1 MLAMFLVVGCQT
13 TQSAETETEP
23 KVVKKVEN
31 LPEQEDLPEQEE
43 QNSIGNPFENMP
55 IPPGAMVN
63 SVKPVSCG
71 RLDKVMETMQKQY
84 GEKPVFVGKSVSS
97 HPSGEQ
103 IKTLATLLFNED
115 TGSWTFLEQMPT
127 ETRFM
132 CLLSGGDSGK
142 TESLLLKKEPA
153 L

>member
-31 LPEQEDLPEQEE
+31 LPEQEDIPEQEE
-43 QNSIGNPFENMP
+43 QNSIRNPFENMP

-63 SVKPVSCG
+63 SVKPVTCG
-71 RLDKVMETMQKQY
+71 RLDRIMETMQKQY
-84 GEKPVFVGKSVSS
+84 GEKPVFVGKSISG

-127 ETRFM
+127 ETRLM
-132 CLLSGGDSGK
+132 CLLSGGESGK

>member
-31 LPEQEDLPEQEE
+31 LPEQEDIPEQEE
-43 QNSIGNPFENMP
+43 QNSIRNPFENMP

-63 SVKPVSCG
+63 SVKPISCG
-71 RLDKVMETMQKQY
+71 RIDTIIETMQNQY
-84 GEKPVFVGKSVSS
+84 GEKPVFFGKSIST

-103 IKTLATLLFNED
+103 VRTVATLLFNEE

-132 CLLSGGDSGK
+132 CLLSGGESGK
-142 TESLLLKKEPA
+142 TKGLLLKKGTS

>member
-31 LPEQEDLPEQEE
+31 LPEQEE
-43 QNSIGNPFENMP
+43 QNSTGNPFENMP
-55 IPPGAMVN
+55 VPPGAMVN

-71 RLDKVMETMQKQY
+71 RIDTIIETMQNQF
-84 GEKPVFVGKSVSS
+84 GEKPVFIGKSISTR
-97 HPSGEQ
+97 PSGEQ
-103 IKTLATLLFNED
+103 IRTVATLLFNEE

-127 ETRFM
+127 ENRFM
-132 CLLSGGDSGK
+132 CLLSGGESGK
-142 TESLLLKKEPA
+142 TKGLLLKKGTS

>member
-23 KVVKKVEN
+23 KVVEEPQN
-31 LPEQEDLPEQEE
+31 LPEQEE
-43 QNSIGNPFENMP
+43 QNSTGFPFENMP
-55 IPPGAMVN
+55 VPPGAMVN

-71 RLDKVMETMQKQY
+71 RIDTIIETMQNQY
-84 GEKPVFVGKSVSS
+84 GEKPVFIGKSIST

-103 IKTLATLLFNED
+103 IKTVATLLFNED

-132 CLLSGGDSGK
+132 CLLSGGEGGK
-142 TESLLLKKEPA
+142 TKGLLLKKGTS